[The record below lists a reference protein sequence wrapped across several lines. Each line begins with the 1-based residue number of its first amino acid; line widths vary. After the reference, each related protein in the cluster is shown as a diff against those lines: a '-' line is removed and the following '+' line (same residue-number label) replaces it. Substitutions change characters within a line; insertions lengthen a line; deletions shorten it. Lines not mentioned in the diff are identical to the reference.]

1 MKLIEIYNKIKE
13 KYPIEL
19 ITGMSGTYYSIQWVH
34 MIEDLKGTEFIHGN
48 ELIFTTGIANHGD
61 SWLLDFVRGLYQNHA
76 SGLVVNTGPYIKEIP
91 EMVKE
96 FGRKYEFPLME
107 IPWEVH
113 LVDVLKYISGLLLD
127 QEKRKAGI
135 VNAMKDAIFYA
146 SGNSIYKTHL
156 KRYGYYIEKN
166 YCPVLLDMQMI
177 SETESEQYTGSLE
190 DMLSFYF
197 SRVVVFKFNK
207 YIVIVLYNV
216 EEKQILECC
225 KKVEEYEKSHPL
237 FKVKAIASGPNFF
250 NVENL
255 AESYQI
261 ARNMICLAGKLK
273 EKVLIYDNMGIY
285 QLLLTN
291 QNKDALRKYAKN
303 ILGNLY
309 DYDRKNQTDYVKIL
323 KIYMESDCSVQET
336 AKREFCHRNTIN
348 QRIHHIKQ
356 ILDRE
361 TIGIQDKVEIMMAFA
376 ILDMQ

>member
-1 MKLIEIYNKIKE
+1 
-13 KYPIEL
+13 
-19 ITGMSGTYYSIQWVH
+19 
-34 MIEDLKGTEFIHGN
+34 
-48 ELIFTTGIANHGD
+48 
-61 SWLLDFVRGLYQNHA
+61 
-76 SGLVVNTGPYIKEIP
+76 
-91 EMVKE
+91 
-96 FGRKYEFPLME
+96 
-107 IPWEVH
+107 
-113 LVDVLKYISGLLLD
+113 
-127 QEKRKAGI
+127 
-135 VNAMKDAIFYA
+135 
-146 SGNSIYKTHL
+146 
-156 KRYGYYIEKN
+156 
-166 YCPVLLDMQMI
+166 MI

-261 ARNMICLAGKLK
+261 AKNMICLAGKLK

-323 KIYMESDCSVQET
+323 KIYMETDCSVQET